1 MSILLYII
9 FIFSSIQQTKSQ
21 YFSFKLDFQIDQVPL
36 EESKEKIFSYYYEH
50 ELKTYL
56 CLGVPKQCFNIKLTF
71 NSYNTWLCTNIQTNA
86 IFNPN
91 ISTTIKKLDKTKSI
105 STSKH
110 ITKANYVEDII
121 ETENND
127 NTMIKFYITEKS
139 NCSKIGKGELGLG
152 NEDLLYTKMS
162 NESFID
168 QLYENEIISNKIVS
182 IRFINDTNG
191 EVILGDSYDVYGEQK
206 FLNIPMIGYSIVTSG
221 SFVHRIDIT
230 STLYSSNYP
239 KVKCINE
246 INRRLTLHFG
256 TSFIIV
262 PKVTFYN
269 ISNVTF
275 SSYFKNSICKMKY
288 KDDVESDWIVCSKH
302 ILNTKLDNLV
312 IRLSTGE
319 KIEINLS
326 KLFLPYK
333 KDKLLFAIVSK
344 PKLQYF
350 IIGDIFLRR
359 YTIFFDKDKKIMRLY
374 SKNIKIIGTNNNPFG
389 LVIMFVFGLS
399 LILCL
404 WNIAETLCKKK
415 PVKKKYSPKYEKFL
429 EKKKNKDVI
438 SV

>member
-21 YFSFKLDFQIDQVPL
+21 YFSFKLDFQTDQVPL

-71 NSYNTWLCTNIQTNA
+71 NSYNTWLCTNIKTNA

-91 ISTTIKKLDKTKSI
+91 NSITIKKLDKTKSI

-246 INRRLTLHFG
+246 INRRLALNFG

-288 KDDVESDWIVCSKH
+288 KNDVESDWIVCSKH

-312 IRLSTGE
+312 IRLSSGE

-350 IIGDIFLRR
+350 IIGDIFLKR

-389 LVIMFVFGLS
+389 LIIMFVFGLS

-415 PVKKKYSPKYEKFL
+415 PAKKKYSPKYEKFL

>member
-127 NTMIKFYITEKS
+127 NMMIRFYITEKS

-152 NEDLLYTKMS
+152 NEDLLYTKKS
-162 NESFID
+162 NDSFIE
-168 QLYENEIISNKIVS
+168 QLYENEIISNKIIS
-182 IRFINDTNG
+182 IRFNNETNG
-191 EVILGDSYDVYGEQK
+191 VVILGDSYDVYGEQK
-206 FLNIPMIGYSIVTSG
+206 FLNIPMISYSIVTSG
-221 SFVHRIDIT
+221 SFVYRIDIT

-239 KVKCINE
+239 KVKCIIE
-246 INRRLTLHFG
+246 INRRFVLNFG

-262 PKVTFYN
+262 PKATFFN

-275 SSYFKNSICKMKY
+275 SSYFKNSICKLKY
-288 KDDVESDWIVCSKH
+288 KEDVESDWIVCSKH
-302 ILNTKLDNLV
+302 ILNTKLDNIV
-312 IRLSTGE
+312 IRLSSGE

-344 PKLQYF
+344 ANSQYF

-374 SKNIKIIGTNNNPFG
+374 SKNIKILGTNSNPFG
-389 LVIMFVFGLS
+389 LIIMFVFGLS

-415 PVKKKYSPKYEKFL
+415 PAKKKYSPKYEKFL

>member
-21 YFSFKLDFQIDQVPL
+21 YFSFKLDFQTDQVPL

-288 KDDVESDWIVCSKH
+288 KNDVESDWIVCSKH

-312 IRLSTGE
+312 IRFSSGE

-350 IIGDIFLRR
+350 IIGDIFLKR

-374 SKNIKIIGTNNNPFG
+374 SKNIKIVGTNNNPFG
-389 LVIMFVFGLS
+389 LIIMFVFGLS

>member
-1 MSILLYII
+1 MSSLLFILFYI
-9 FIFSSIQQTKSQ
+9 SLIQKTKSQ
-21 YFSFKLDFQIDQVPL
+21 YFSFKLDFQTDQVPL

-110 ITKANYVEDII
+110 ITKANYVKDII

-127 NTMIKFYITEKS
+127 DTMISFYITDKS

-152 NEDLLYTKMS
+152 NEDLLYTKIS
-162 NESFID
+162 NDSFID
-168 QLYENEIISNKIVS
+168 QLYDNEIISNKIVS
-182 IRFINDTNG
+182 IRFNNETNG

-312 IRLSTGE
+312 ILLSTGE